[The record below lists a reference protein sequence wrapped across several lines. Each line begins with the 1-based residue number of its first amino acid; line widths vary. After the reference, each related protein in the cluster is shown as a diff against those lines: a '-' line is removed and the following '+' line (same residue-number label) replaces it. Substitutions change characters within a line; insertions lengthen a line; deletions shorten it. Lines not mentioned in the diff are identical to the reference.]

1 MGIYEIHKNK
11 AYLYFYLE
19 KGEEAQLL
27 GVFREKQDGIKKAK
41 LGTCRI
47 VDILCPDRKNYSF
60 RGGKTFYDTPAYLFY
75 MDSYQWISDDQL
87 EIVQYS
93 EDRMIR
99 VSTIYEFIESSS
111 TFTCKSI
118 LENLGN
124 QEITIEGITTF
135 CLGTAGYEKDSG
147 NLDEFMEIYYAHNTW
162 SEECRWVHK
171 KLKDVGIWTYGNLSY
186 DRFRIGNHS
195 GFSTGEYLP
204 MGALYDRITDT
215 SVIWQIESST
225 SWAYE
230 IGCYTP
236 EYRESFLKKN
246 YRQQIY
252 LQLFGPDMESAGWYR
267 KIKKGESFETVKAA
281 VACSQGSPEE
291 GIEDLTF
298 YRRKIRKITKL
309 PVIFND
315 YMNCFMGNSSTEKLL
330 PLIDKAAKAGC
341 EVFVIDCGWYDTG
354 DWQYTFGE
362 YKECLERYPGGLSE
376 VTEYI
381 RKRGM
386 KPGLWLELETIGLDC
401 AVLQSIPDEWLFRRH
416 GKTVVDS
423 GRVHLDFRK
432 KEVRERA
439 SEILERVIKD
449 YELGYVKID
458 YNLELSFGTDYQTD
472 SPADGM
478 LQHNRAYLAW
488 LEKEHDKYPD
498 VIFENC
504 GSGGLRMDY
513 GMLARSDIQSVSDQE
528 DYRIMA
534 MIAANSSSAVL
545 PEQAGIWSYPLRN
558 ADKEACIMNMSSAML
573 QRIHLGGNLDLLTD
587 DMFAAVQEGI
597 QCYKKIR
604 KEIPNGIPFW
614 PTGFHSFDAGWLV
627 FGLHLTD
634 KDLLTVCRREDEDTR
649 INIPVK
655 RRIREVRVIY
665 PLSEP
670 RAVCTSDDNCSITV
684 ELDQMNSAVIV
695 EAVYE
700 CSGDI

>member
-381 RKRGM
+381 RKKGM

-573 QRIHLGGNLDLLTD
+573 QRIHLGGNLGLLTD

>member
-573 QRIHLGGNLDLLTD
+573 QRIHLGGNLGLLTD

>member
-573 QRIHLGGNLDLLTD
+573 QRIHLGGNLDLLID